1 MPTNKEF
8 EQRFSEMSYDERRK
22 LFSAHDQNEK
32 ALANERKERERILAN
47 ERKEHRLEKEARRRT
62 NIKIGL
68 GVAGLT
74 MFMGMFYIYPHYRVW
89 AQEMRGKAALAE
101 AEQDRKILIEEANAN
116 LEAQKLNASAE
127 VERAK
132 GMAQAIEIENGK
144 LTEQYIHY
152 LWVRNIDKMDGEKIY
167 IPTEA
172 NMPILE
178 AQGK

>member
-8 EQRFSEMSYDERRK
+8 EQQFEKMSYNDRRS
-22 LFSAHDQNEK
+22 LFSAFEQNQK
-32 ALANERKERERILAN
+32 ALANERWAK
-47 ERKEHRLEKEARRRT
+47 RRS

-68 GVAGLT
+68 GVAAFAVFVST
-74 MFMGMFYIYPHYRVW
+74 FYVYPHYRVW